1 MSGCPS
7 DAARPPRVQGRP
19 NNHFKMNPHQN
30 GHAVFVRCDGTMVAL
45 SLLPSDGTGMALSCS
60 SEPNTRIASRQARR
74 IVMETESL
82 QDLFVEELKDLY
94 SAENQIL
101 KAGPKMVKAIEN
113 EDLRSAIQDHLK
125 VTEKQVERLER
136 IFKKLGEKP
145 TGKKCHG
152 MEGLLEENK
161 ELLSED
167 AEQEVLEA
175 GLIVGQQKVEH
186 YEIAG
191 YGSVV
196 TFAKL
201 LGDDESARLLAQT
214 LEEEKT
220 ADQML
225 TEIAEST
232 INVEAQQQA

>member
-1 MSGCPS
+1 
-7 DAARPPRVQGRP
+7 
-19 NNHFKMNPHQN
+19 
-30 GHAVFVRCDGTMVAL
+30 
-45 SLLPSDGTGMALSCS
+45 
-60 SEPNTRIASRQARR
+60 
-74 IVMETESL
+74 MEMESL

-101 KAGPKMVKAIEN
+101 KAGPKMSKAIEN
-113 EDLRSAIQDHLK
+113 EDLKSAIDEHLRI
-125 VTEKQVERLER
+125 TEKQVDRLER

-161 ELLSED
+161 ELLGED
-167 AEQEVLEA
+167 AEQDVLEA

-191 YGSVV
+191 YGSAV

-201 LGDDESARLLAQT
+201 LGDQEAADLLAQT
-214 LEEEKT
+214 LEEEKM
-220 ADQML
+220 ADKML
-225 TEIAEST
+225 TQIAEQ
-232 INVEAQQQA
+232 INVQADNPA

>member
-1 MSGCPS
+1 M
-7 DAARPPRVQGRP
+7 D
-19 NNHFKMNPHQN
+19 
-30 GHAVFVRCDGTMVAL
+30 
-45 SLLPSDGTGMALSCS
+45 LPIETTNRLAK
-60 SEPNTRIASRQARR
+60 ARR
-74 IVMETESL
+74 NVMEMESL
-82 QDLFVEELKDLY
+82 QDLFIEELKDLY

-101 KAGPKMVKAIEN
+101 KAGPKVAKAVEN
-113 EDLRSAIQDHLK
+113 EELKAALQEHLK
-125 VTEKQVERLER
+125 ITETHVDRLEK
-136 IFKKLGEKP
+136 IFKKLGAKP

-161 ELLSED
+161 ELLGED

-191 YGSVV
+191 YGSAA

-214 LEEEKT
+214 LEEEKQ
-220 ADQML
+220 ADKML
-225 TEIAEST
+225 TQIAEQ
-232 INVEAQQQA
+232 INVQAQNPA